1 MQFRNI
7 SITGVAVAL
16 IITVLLFTLHN
27 PYSCTDNLTG
37 LYDMQFFRDYIKHEA
52 AQERHY
58 HIISV
63 YISNMSYI
71 NLVLGAEA
79 AEELL
84 KDTADRLSSASSS
97 EYVFRLD
104 ESRFAVAT
112 NTLGDYER
120 IMKDIRIYAYD
131 SDAHSASEA
140 GAVITACGIID
151 AERLE
156 TSGNILSYVEYL
168 ESISP
173 ASGGVNV
180 IQGDSETMHGFR
192 YDQEIEQFLNVAV
205 EQDLFEINCRNR
217 YRGSSEGTFYSGPC
231 ISDC

>member
-1 MQFRNI
+1 MN
-7 SITGVAVAL
+7 
-16 IITVLLFTLHN
+16 
-27 PYSCTDNLTG
+27 
-37 LYDMQFFRDYIKHEA
+37 
-52 AQERHY
+52 
-58 HIISV
+58 
-63 YISNMSYI
+63 
-71 NLVLGAEA
+71 
-79 AEELL
+79 
-84 KDTADRLSSASSS
+84 
-97 EYVFRLD
+97 
-104 ESRFAVAT
+104 
-112 NTLGDYER
+112 
-120 IMKDIRIYAYD
+120 DIRIYAHD

-205 EQDLFEINCRNR
+205 EQDLFEINFQPIYSIDDGRFISMEALSRLRHPSLGPVPPDVFIQIAERSGCIADIGCLQVQASVRVREGIPLKALR
-217 YRGSSEGTFYSGPC
+217 YKKYKSKSFTCGVSFAGARRHS
-231 ISDC
+231 